1 MQLNVLYREDG
12 RIVALSRVAHA
23 GRDAAGVPPPNSG
36 VAPGDGQRGA
46 VVDLEPAWQ
55 ERPLAELLQHCVVVH
70 EGDRVRLRER
80 DAAT

>member
-12 RIVALSRVAHA
+12 RIVALSRVAQP
-23 GRDAAGVPPPNSG
+23 GRDEAGVPTPRSG
-36 VAPGDGQRGA
+36 VAAGDGQRSA
-46 VVDLEPAWQ
+46 VVDLEPGWQ
-55 ERPLAELLQHCVVVH
+55 ERPLAELQQHCVVVH